1 MTELEIRNNIKDIV
15 LGNLRFADPQD
26 EICKEATSRYNKEKV
41 GQEGY
46 TIQSAN
52 EVLDDI
58 IQDLKSL
65 QNELNIEASFQSA
78 NI

>member
-1 MTELEIRNNIKDIV
+1 MK
-15 LGNLRFADPQD
+15 FAKRQPQGTT
-26 EICKEATSRYNKEKV
+26 KKKN
-41 GQEGY
+41 QEGY

-65 QNELNIEASFQSA
+65 QDELNIEASFS
-78 NI
+78 ISKHLML

>member
-1 MTELEIRNNIKDIV
+1 MPIPKMK
-15 LGNLRFADPQD
+15 FAKKQPQGTT
-26 EICKEATSRYNKEKV
+26 KKKLA
-41 GQEGY
+41 QEGY